1 MRAYSG
7 IRPPGK
13 GAEDL
18 SGGVACGRMRKNMLA
33 ALLGLLTL
41 AACSAPEPQPEQVRP
56 VSGIPSP
63 DAGQTRELLDAL
75 RRIDPGLD
83 HERSISRARDTCQAL
98 LSGQDRGKVVAAARA
113 RFDGGSASV
122 SVADAR
128 KIVKLVESSGWCR

>member
-1 MRAYSG
+1 
-7 IRPPGK
+7 
-13 GAEDL
+13 
-18 SGGVACGRMRKNMLA
+18 MRKNMLA

-63 DAGQTRELLDAL
+63 DADQTRELLDAL

-128 KIVKLVESSGWCR
+128 RIVKMVEESGWCR

>member
-7 IRPPGK
+7 IRHPVG
-13 GAEDL
+13 GAEDY
-18 SGGVACGRMRKNMLA
+18 GWGVACGRMRKNMLA